1 MVADSERQRTSGAGQ
16 RSRSGEPTAERRG
29 SRKEWSRRRY
39 EIAEPL
45 RG

>member
-1 MVADSERQRTSGAGQ
+1 MVANSERQRTSGAGQ
-16 RSRSGEPTAERRG
+16 RVAQANLLQDRRG

-39 EIAEPL
+39 EITEPL